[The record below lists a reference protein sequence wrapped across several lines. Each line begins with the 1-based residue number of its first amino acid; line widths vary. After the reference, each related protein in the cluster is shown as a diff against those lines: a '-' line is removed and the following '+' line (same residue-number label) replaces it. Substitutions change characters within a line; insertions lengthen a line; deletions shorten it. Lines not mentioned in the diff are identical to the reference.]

1 MNKLFK
7 MSLVILFFTPL
18 PDYFGISFLNSIE
31 AQNVK
36 KYVLLEHFT
45 NTRCG
50 ICAGSN
56 PDFYTAIN
64 VENNKNVHHL
74 SIHSMIP
81 YVDCKFYVANKTEQD
96 TRADFYALP
105 GTPRVSVNG
114 AALANVSN
122 ITANS
127 IQTFAVETSPLSVL
141 VTETTGASRTATI
154 KLKTVGILPT
164 GTYKLNVAIVE
175 KKIDYAGPNG
185 ETIHH
190 NVFRKWLNNADV
202 TLGALNAELTSTF
215 NYSLDPSWSASNI
228 YVLAF
233 VQNNTSKAVLNSG
246 TRFDV
251 TSATDE
257 PSVDTQVSVSPN
269 PTKEKI
275 FLTFDKITPQY
286 LTVSN
291 TIGQVVERVSAL
303 NSTGY
308 ELNMSSYPS
317 GIYFIKLKSVE
328 GIALKKVVKE

>member
-1 MNKLFK
+1 MNKFFKIGLVLLF
-7 MSLVILFFTPL
+7 TYPL
-18 PDYFGISFLNSIE
+18 SIG

-56 PDFYTAIN
+56 PAFFTAIN
-64 VENNKNVHHL
+64 VEANKNVHHV
-74 SIHSMIP
+74 SIHSSTP
-81 YVDCKFYVANKTEQD
+81 YNDCKFYVANKTEQD
-96 TRADFYALP
+96 ARADFYVLP

-141 VTETTGASRTATI
+141 VTETTGTNRTATI
-154 KLKTVGILPT
+154 KLKTVGSLPT
-164 GTYKLNVAIVE
+164 GTHKLNVAIVE
-175 KKIDYAGPNG
+175 KKVDYAGPNG
-185 ETIHH
+185 ETVHH

-202 TLGALNAELTSTF
+202 TLGALNGEITSTY
-215 NYSLDPSWSASNI
+215 NYTIDASWNAANI

-233 VQNNTSKAVLNSG
+233 VQNNTTKAVLNSG

-257 PSVDTQVSVSPN
+257 PSVDAQVSVSPN

-275 FLTFDKITPQY
+275 FLSFDKITPQY

-291 TIGQVVERVSAL
+291 AVGQLIERVNAL

-308 ELNMSSYPS
+308 ELNMNNYPS

-328 GIALKKVVKE
+328 GVAVKKVVKE

>member
-1 MNKLFK
+1 MNNFFKISLILLF
-7 MSLVILFFTPL
+7 TAPL
-18 PDYFGISFLNSIE
+18 SMV

-50 ICAGSN
+50 ICASSN
-56 PDFYTAIN
+56 PDFFIAIN
-64 VENNKNVHHL
+64 VENNKNVHHM
-74 SIHSMIP
+74 SIHSSIP
-81 YVDCKFYVANKTEQD
+81 YADCKLYGANKTEQD
-96 TRADFYALP
+96 ARAMFYDLP

-114 AALANVSN
+114 AALANVAN
-122 ITANS
+122 FTANS
-127 IQTFAVETSPLSVL
+127 IQTFAVETSPLSVI
-141 VTETTGASRTATI
+141 VTETTGASRTATV
-154 KLKTVGILPT
+154 KLKTVGVLPT
-164 GTYKLNVAIVE
+164 GTHKLNVAIVE
-175 KKIDYAGPNG
+175 KKVDYAGPNG
-185 ETIHH
+185 EAVHY

-202 TLGALNAELTSTF
+202 TLGALNAEITATY
-215 NYSLDPSWSASNI
+215 NYTLDASWNAAQI

-233 VQNNTSKAVLNSG
+233 VQNNTSKAVINSG

-257 PSVDTQVSVSPN
+257 PSVDAQVSVSPN

-275 FLTFDKITPQY
+275 FLSFDKITPQY

-291 TIGQVVERVSAL
+291 TVGQVVERVNAL

-308 ELNMSSYPS
+308 ELNMSNYPS

-328 GIALKKVVKE
+328 GVALKKVVKE

>member
-1 MNKLFK
+1 
-7 MSLVILFFTPL
+7 MS
-18 PDYFGISFLNSIE
+18 

-50 ICAGSN
+50 ICATSN
-56 PDFYTAIN
+56 PAFFTAIN
-64 VENNKNVHHL
+64 VENNKNVHHM
-74 SIHSMIP
+74 SIHSSIP
-81 YVDCKFYVANKTEQD
+81 YADCKLYGANKTEQD
-96 TRADFYALP
+96 ARATFYDLP

-141 VTETTGASRTATI
+141 VTETTGASRTATV
-154 KLKTVGILPT
+154 KLKTVGALPT
-164 GTYKLNVAIVE
+164 GTHKLNVAIVE
-175 KKIDYAGPNG
+175 KKVDYAGPNG
-185 ETIHH
+185 EAVHY

-202 TLGALNAELTSTF
+202 TLGALNAEITATY
-215 NYSLDPSWSASNI
+215 NYTLDASWNAAQI

-233 VQNNTSKAVLNSG
+233 VQNNTSKAVINSG

-257 PSVDTQVSVSPN
+257 PSVDAQVSVSPN
-269 PTKEKI
+269 PTKEKV
-275 FLTFDKITPQY
+275 FLSFDKITPQY

-291 TIGQVVERVSAL
+291 TVGQVVERVNTL
-303 NSTGY
+303 NSAGY

-328 GIALKKVVKE
+328 GVALKKVVKE